1 MQTTFL
7 SGTNVCDCHNM
18 QINFWFGTK
27 KFGPVQNI
35 LRPVKGQGIS
45 CIPTHNFTKNFHKF
59 FEQSIESVLQ
69 FTL

>member
-18 QINFWFGTK
+18 QINFWLGTK

-35 LRPVKGQGIS
+35 LRPVKGQGKRNSEI
-45 CIPTHNFTKNFHKF
+45 FYEKK
-59 FEQSIESVLQ
+59 EY
-69 FTL
+69 